1 MATHITNAPA
11 TGLQTWIVIVA
22 RTGSPMTDEMTMVA
36 ATKKAQSMNRA
47 VGETMYICKY
57 VGI

>member
-11 TGLQTWIVIVA
+11 AGLKTWIVVVA
-22 RTGSPMTDEMTMVA
+22 RTDRPMTAEMTMVA
-36 ATKKAQSMNRA
+36 ATKKAQSMNGA
-47 VGETMYICKY
+47 VGEDTYICKY